1 MLFSG
6 LPRVLLMLKTSL
18 KAVGEVLINNNS
30 SKLLCLH
37 HRMSCTNE
45 QRNTQ
50 KLGNITVLGNKL
62 CQRFSC
68 LCQGCLN
75 CQYTLLQKSV
85 LKYGQNC
92 K

>member
-18 KAVGEVLINNNS
+18 KAVGEVLISNNS

-45 QRNTQ
+45 QRNTETWKYYSLRQ
-50 KLGNITVLGNKL
+50 QIMSEVQL
-62 CQRFSC
+62 
-68 LCQGCLN
+68 
-75 CQYTLLQKSV
+75 SV
-85 LKYGQNC
+85 SGLS
-92 K
+92 

>member
-1 MLFSG
+1 MLFSD

-45 QRNTQ
+45 QRNTETWKYYSLRQ
-50 KLGNITVLGNKL
+50 QIMSEVQL
-62 CQRFSC
+62 
-68 LCQGCLN
+68 
-75 CQYTLLQKSV
+75 SV
-85 LKYGQNC
+85 SGLS
-92 K
+92 